1 MSEENQDPVNEVKEA
16 QDQLD
21 DNENLNDAEPN
32 SVGELP
38 DWAQTMIKELRSEA
52 AERRIAL
59 KKKDEESRKLEQ
71 ERLIEQGKWKELAEN
86 RAVELEKTKSYQ
98 ERAESLES
106 MIRESNKM
114 KLESIPEDMLSF
126 VPTEYSPEKLSSWLD
141 ANMSKLTKPIA
152 PKIDGGASGGSSLV
166 SLTDEEKQ
174 VARNSN
180 MSLEDYAKY
189 KAKIMGV

>member
-86 RAVELEKTKSYQ
+86 RAAELEKTKSYQ

-126 VPTEYSPEKLSSWLD
+126 VPTEYSPEKLVGL
-141 ANMSKLTKPIA
+141 MLTCQ
-152 PKIDGGASGGSSLV
+152 S
-166 SLTDEEKQ
+166 
-174 VARNSN
+174 
-180 MSLEDYAKY
+180 
-189 KAKIMGV
+189 